1 MTLSI
6 HQPNY
11 LPWIGFI
18 HKLMN
23 SDIFIIFDDVQ
34 FPMGKNHFGH
44 RTKIRSNTGDMW
56 LTLQVNGKSSK
67 RTWKDTT
74 FSPSQCL
81 PHHLECISQF
91 YSKASGYSEIF
102 PRIKNVYEEYLYKEV
117 SPIVDF
123 NTALIVEICDIL
135 KIETTIMRSSE
146 LDGLNSTLS
155 GEEHIM
161 DILRYVGAT
170 RYISGTGPGSRRY
183 IEEENFKQ
191 SGIELTWQSFNH
203 PVYTQQF
210 SPFYENLSIIDM
222 LFNIGISES
231 QKMLYAS

>member
-1 MTLSI
+1 MVVSI

-18 HKLMN
+18 HKLIN
-23 SDIFIIFDDVQ
+23 SELFVVFDDVQ

-44 RTKIRSNTGDMW
+44 RTKIRSNVGDMW

-74 FSPSQCL
+74 FAPSKCL
-81 PHHLECISQF
+81 PNHLECVQQF
-91 YSKASGYSEIF
+91 YGKTVGYSELYPEILG
-102 PRIKNVYEEYLYKEV
+102 IYEEYV
-117 SPIVDF
+117 SMESASLADF
-123 NTALIVEICDIL
+123 NTDIIIKICDIL
-135 KIETTIMRSSE
+135 EIETTILRSSE
-146 LDGLNSTLS
+146 LAGLNSSLH

-161 DILRYVGAT
+161 DILRYLGAT

-183 IEEENFKQ
+183 IEEENFKK
-191 SGIELTWQSFNH
+191 SGIELTWQNFQH

-210 SPFYENLSIIDM
+210 VPFYENLSIVDM
-222 LFNIGISES
+222 LFNVGIDES
-231 QKMLYAS
+231 KKLLYAS